1 MTHSWLD
8 DVVDANRRFQNRI
21 QPQQLMAEGPSGRAV
36 ITCKD
41 PRINLEAIGIRP
53 FGNDGYQ
60 DSHVAII
67 RTAGARIDER
77 SLLVGVFL
85 ADISELLVLGHTDCG
100 VSRAHS
106 EIEVILGQMEARLTP
121 EALATVRDEIGDSA
135 NDLRAWLK
143 AFEDPFEAVRDEIE
157 FIRSLSFAPADLTI
171 YGAVYDVATGVVDFV
186 S

>member
-8 DVVDANRRFQNRI
+8 DMVDANRRFQNRI
-21 QPQQLMAEGPSGRAV
+21 RPQQLMAEGPHGRAV

-77 SLLVGVFL
+77 SLLVGVYL
-85 ADISELLVLGHTDCG
+85 ADITELLVLGHTDCG
-100 VSRAHS
+100 VSKAHG
-106 EIEVILGQMEARLTP
+106 EIETILRQMETRLTP
-121 EALATVRDEIGDSA
+121 EALANVRDEIGASA
-135 NDLRAWLK
+135 SDLRAWLK
-143 AFEDPFEAVRDEIE
+143 TFEDPFEAVRDEITL
-157 FIRSLSFAPADLTI
+157 IRSLSFAPADLTI
-171 YGAVYDVATGVVDFV
+171 HGAVFDVVTGAVDFV
-186 S
+186 T